1 MRVGLVDRDI
11 GSGSVDGA
19 HVGFLL
25 VLEYLYFCFL
35 FPPTPLCLVI
45 RHGLG

>member
-19 HVGFLL
+19 HVDSLL
-25 VLEYLYFCFL
+25 VLGYLYFVFL
-35 FPPTPLCLVI
+35 SPPTPLCLVI